1 MLPTIWGIYVTWIMY
16 WYWIYHANTG
26 GRNMSLKLYI
36 PIGLMLPTI
45 CGVHVSHI
53 YMLILEIC
61 CQQFGEYVSVEYIY
75 WYWIYHA
82 NTWAMNV
89 SWRVSVCPLGTGLGN
104 VQFRKCLFVLEICCQ
119 QFGEYVSVEYICYF
133 VNSVL
138 VNFYFVNS
146 ILVNSVFCQLCFVN
160 CYFVKPWVAYLCR
173 PPWWGCRPPW
183 WGCWPPWWWCR
194 PPWGWWGP
202 QKHCCGVIKDDCC
215 TEGRPEIGN
224 PKVWRTIQPTNL
236 LTNLHG

>member
-26 GRNMSLKLYI
+26 GRNKCLKLYI
-36 PIGLMLPTI
+36 CIGLMLPTI

-89 SWRVSVCPLGTGLGN
+89 SWRVSVCPSGTGLENVHFWKCIFVLDICCQQFREYVSVEYICWYWIYHANTWGMNVSWRVSVCPSGTGFGN
-104 VQFRKCLFVLEICCQ
+104 VYFWKCIFVLDICWQ
-119 QFGEYVSVEYICYF
+119 QFGEYVSVEYT
-133 VNSVL
+133 
-138 VNFYFVNS
+138 
-146 ILVNSVFCQLCFVN
+146 
-160 CYFVKPWVAYLCR
+160 R
-173 PPWWGCRPPW
+173 
-183 WGCWPPWWWCR
+183 
-194 PPWGWWGP
+194 
-202 QKHCCGVIKDDCC
+202 
-215 TEGRPEIGN
+215 
-224 PKVWRTIQPTNL
+224 
-236 LTNLHG
+236 

>member
-89 SWRVSVCPLGTGLGN
+89 NLRVSVCPSGTGLGN
-104 VQFRKCLFVLEICCQ
+104 VQFWKCLFVLEICCQ
-119 QFGEYVSVEYICYF
+119 QFGEYVSVEYICWYWIYHANTWVMNVSWMVSVCPSGTRLGNVHF
-133 VNSVL
+133 WKCIIVL
-138 VNFYFVNS
+138 VICCQQFGEYVL
-146 ILVNSVFCQLCFVN
+146 IETIGWYWIYDAPLVRHSKYN
-160 CYFVKPWVAYLCR
+160 
-173 PPWWGCRPPW
+173 
-183 WGCWPPWWWCR
+183 
-194 PPWGWWGP
+194 
-202 QKHCCGVIKDDCC
+202 
-215 TEGRPEIGN
+215 
-224 PKVWRTIQPTNL
+224 
-236 LTNLHG
+236 

>member
-89 SWRVSVCPLGTGLGN
+89 SWRVSVCPSGTGLGN

-119 QFGEYVSVEYICYF
+119 QFGEYVSVEYICWYWIYHANTWVMNVSWMVSVCPSGTRLGNVHF
-133 VNSVL
+133 WKCIIVL
-138 VNFYFVNS
+138 VICCQQFGEYVLMET
-146 ILVNSVFCQLCFVN
+146 IGWYWIYDAPLVRHSKYN
-160 CYFVKPWVAYLCR
+160 
-173 PPWWGCRPPW
+173 
-183 WGCWPPWWWCR
+183 
-194 PPWGWWGP
+194 
-202 QKHCCGVIKDDCC
+202 
-215 TEGRPEIGN
+215 
-224 PKVWRTIQPTNL
+224 
-236 LTNLHG
+236 

>member
-36 PIGLMLPTI
+36 RIGLMLPTI

-82 NTWAMNV
+82 NTWALNV
-89 SWRVSVCPLGTGLGN
+89 SWRVSVCPSGTGLGN

-119 QFGEYVSVEYICYF
+119 QFGEYVSVEYICWYWIYHANTWVMNVSWMVSVCPSGTRLGNVHF
-133 VNSVL
+133 WKCIIVL
-138 VNFYFVNS
+138 VICCQQFGEYVL
-146 ILVNSVFCQLCFVN
+146 IETIGWYWIYDAPLVRHSKYN
-160 CYFVKPWVAYLCR
+160 
-173 PPWWGCRPPW
+173 
-183 WGCWPPWWWCR
+183 
-194 PPWGWWGP
+194 
-202 QKHCCGVIKDDCC
+202 
-215 TEGRPEIGN
+215 
-224 PKVWRTIQPTNL
+224 
-236 LTNLHG
+236 

>member
-1 MLPTIWGIYVTWIMY
+1 MRPTIWGIHGTWIMY

-89 SWRVSVCPLGTGLGN
+89 SWRVSVCPSGTGLGN

-119 QFGEYVSVEYICYF
+119 QFGEYVSVEYICWYWIYHANTWVMNVSWRVSVCPSGTRLENVQF
-133 VNSVL
+133 WKCIIVL
-138 VNFYFVNS
+138 VICCQQFGEYVLIENIGWYW
-146 ILVNSVFCQLCFVN
+146 IYDAPLVRHSKYN
-160 CYFVKPWVAYLCR
+160 
-173 PPWWGCRPPW
+173 
-183 WGCWPPWWWCR
+183 
-194 PPWGWWGP
+194 
-202 QKHCCGVIKDDCC
+202 
-215 TEGRPEIGN
+215 
-224 PKVWRTIQPTNL
+224 
-236 LTNLHG
+236 